1 MTSLLNALNAG
12 KTSLLTNQ
20 KSIEIVGNNI
30 ANVNTEGYSR
40 QRAELIQIPAVNFG
54 NFFIGQGVAVSDVS
68 RDYSV
73 FINRQLQEKSIE
85 YGEETGRSGSLTE
98 LERIFNV
105 SEDNLASKINDF
117 FDAWQELSA
126 NPSGQVERDVVMQR
140 GKLLGDAFRGIT
152 DETDTVAQ
160 NMNTEIIGEVEQLNE
175 KIAEIAKLNERISLV
190 EISGKQTANAARD
203 QRDLIVKDLSETLGV
218 KTYTDNNGMLNV
230 VLPGG
235 KPLVQGL
242 QAMTLQAVTI
252 GTNVNI
258 QLKVAGSTLDLAV
271 DDFGGKFHGMLE
283 MRDVFIADLRT
294 KLNTLAIDLTDKVNK
309 VHENGWFKDPA
320 TGLPANGQRFF
331 NDITATLPPDVPSRM
346 VAVAFTDSRR
356 VAAAGPNSSAAPGDN
371 ETALA
376 IASLEITNSVAGTN
390 DTFDNYFSQMVS
402 TVGIEASRNHLALSG
417 SKDATTQLQNLRD
430 SFSGVSLEEEMIDLI
445 QYQRGFESSA
455 KFLATVDEMMTSL
468 LQLKR

>member
-20 KSIEIVGNNI
+20 KAIEIVGNNI

-40 QRAELIQIPAVNFG
+40 QRAEMIEIPAVNFG
-54 NFFIGQGVAVSDVS
+54 GFFVGQGVAVSDVS

-105 SEDNLASKINDF
+105 TEDNLASKINDF
-117 FDAWQELSA
+117 FDAWQGLTA

-175 KIAEIAKLNERISLV
+175 KITEIAKLNERIRLV
-190 EISGKQTANAARD
+190 EVSGQTANSARD
-203 QRDLIVKDLSETLGV
+203 KRDLIVKDLSETLGI

-235 KPLVQGL
+235 KPLVLGT
-242 QAMTLQAVTI
+242 QAMTLKTVTI
-252 GTNVNI
+252 GTNVNL
-258 QLKVAGSTLDLAV
+258 QLEIAGSTLDLTLN
-271 DDFGGKFHGMLE
+271 DLGGKFHGMFE

-294 KLNTLAIDLTDKVNK
+294 KLNTLAIDLTDTVNK
-309 VHENGWFKDPA
+309 VHETGWFIDPA
-320 TGLPANGQRFF
+320 TGQPATGQLFF
-331 NDITATLPPDVPSRM
+331 NDITATVPPDVPSRM

-376 IASLEITNSVAGTN
+376 IASLEITHKVAGTN

-430 SFSGVSLEEEMIDLI
+430 SFSGVSLEEEMINLI
-445 QYQRGFESSA
+445 QFQRGFESSA
-455 KFLATVDEMMTSL
+455 KFLATVDEMMTAL